1 MSSIVEVNHLTKAYG
16 SVVAVNNVSFS
27 LEADRI
33 YGLLGRNGAGKTTIM
48 QILTAQSLATS
59 GDVRVFGEHP
69 YENNR
74 VLSQVCFIKESQTYP
89 TNYRVGDVLSVA
101 ASLYPNWDSAYA
113 EELREEFR
121 LPPSRKIKALS
132 RGMLSSVGIVIG
144 LASRAPLT
152 IFDEPYLG
160 LDAVARSMFYD
171 RLLETFGAHPRTVI
185 LSTHLIDEVSRLL
198 DHVLVIDS
206 GKLLLNAEAEDIR
219 GRAFSVVGARP
230 QAERYLDGREVIHR
244 QPLGSMLSATVLG
257 PLDSTARQQA
267 EALGLE
273 LVPVTLQQLVV
284 HMTQEDSQPVL
295 EEVVR

>member
-16 SVVAVNNVSFS
+16 SVVAVNDVSFS

-59 GDVRVFGEHP
+59 GDVRVFGAHP

-101 ASLYPNWDSAYA
+101 ASLYPNWDGAYA

-144 LASRAPLT
+144 LASHAPLT

-171 RLLETFGAHPRTVI
+171 RLLENFGAHPRTVV

-206 GKLLLNAEAEDIR
+206 GKLLLNAEAEDVR
-219 GRAFSVVGARP
+219 GRAFSVVGAGP
-230 QAERYLDGREVIHR
+230 HVERYLDGREVIHR

-257 PLDSTARQQA
+257 LLDSTARKQA

-273 LVPVTLQQLVV
+273 LVPVSLQQLVV

-295 EEVVR
+295 EEAVR